1 MIRDDL
7 TRILV
12 YIKSIMNRIKSQ
24 VTKSIVV
31 LILTLGLQSNCAS
44 AIIKSIDSEGLTD
57 LTAALDAGSDPNEF
71 SVIYFTP
78 LHYAI
83 KEGKSD
89 AVKLLLE
96 RGADPNGG
104 ESKIKIEPPIH
115 LAALLGDL
123 KSVQYLLAK
132 GADPHLST
140 FEKAEEMQAKGR
152 GNYLTFAVY
161 RSAFKNAAL
170 SYNRILKFEQDKS
183 PLPEDRDSYEMKRLL
198 ANKENYPE
206 ILKLFFAKKGLT
218 SKDMLHSY
226 TFFRHE
232 DNAFMNDMGVKILQ
246 KSSTKD

>member
-1 MIRDDL
+1 MIRDEL
-7 TRILV
+7 TQILV
-12 YIKSIMNRIKSQ
+12 YIKSIMNRIKLK
-24 VTKSIVV
+24 VTKSIFV

-44 AIIKSIDSEGLTD
+44 ALIKSIDSNDINELNS
-57 LTAALDAGSDPNEF
+57 ALDAGEDPNEF

-89 AVKLLLE
+89 AVKLLLD

-104 ESKIKIEPPIH
+104 DSKVKIEPPIH
-115 LAALLGDL
+115 LAAMLGDL
-123 KSVQYLLAK
+123 KSIQYLLAK

-140 FEKAEEMQAKGR
+140 FEKTEEMRAKGR
-152 GNYLTFAVY
+152 GNTLTFAVY
-161 RSAFKNAAL
+161 RSAFKNAAF

-183 PLPEDRDSYEMKRLL
+183 PLPEERDSYEMKRLL

-218 SKDMLHSY
+218 SKDMLSSY
-226 TFFRHE
+226 SFFQHE